1 MRRLFLW
8 ITLSTGRDG
17 PDTFH
22 GPRVIHNIEA
32 IDVGIAEIAP
42 RVEVIAVIHMLKKQ
56 REQVAVRHED
66 GRAVYVVEW
75 VDDAQNPV
83 RRILTRLGARQTERG
98 VGERMAEQFEP
109 IVARFKREDA
119 FAQLRLR
126 LDGQLLGCGERC
138 DRGSSSRIVAR
149 DDAVD
154 GNVSKEVSEGE
165 CLLFA
170 GFGEWGVRLLASRR
184 AMTDEIE
191 RRHGV
196 PP

>member
-1 MRRLFLW
+1 VGFPPGRQDSKNQAGPEHQQARFHTWKILSPEECPFDGVFQEPSVSGLRDPPGWTPATGISSLFLKQS
-8 ITLSTGRDG
+8 IGSVDG
-17 PDTFH
+17 PEPSDPFE
-22 GPRVIHNIEA
+22 NE
-32 IDVGIAEIAP
+32 
-42 RVEVIAVIHMLKKQ
+42 
-56 REQVAVRHED
+56 
-66 GRAVYVVEW
+66 
-75 VDDAQNPV
+75 
-83 RRILTRLGARQTERG
+83 
-98 VGERMAEQFEP
+98 EQFEP

-119 FAQLRLR
+119 FAQLRIR

-184 AMTDEIE
+184 AMTDEIKSG
-191 RRHGV
+191 HGV